1 MGNISRKKPSHLLN
15 HEILQS
21 GWNLQ
26 GFLSQELLSS
36 REMSKDESPS
46 PGPMESNG
54 VMDRRQDFWGFML
67 PSGKLT

>member
-1 MGNISRKKPSHLLN
+1 MKLFNRGGIPGVSWQ
-15 HEILQS
+15 ILP
-21 GWNLQ
+21 NLQ

-67 PSGKLT
+67 IQPEQRWV